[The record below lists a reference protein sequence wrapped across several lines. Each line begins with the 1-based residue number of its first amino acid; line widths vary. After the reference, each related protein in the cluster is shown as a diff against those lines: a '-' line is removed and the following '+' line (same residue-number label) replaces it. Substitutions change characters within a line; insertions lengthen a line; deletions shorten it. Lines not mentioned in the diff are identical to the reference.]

1 MTHENLSDQ
10 TGKLTFEGE
19 KGAGRSKWI
28 AMILG
33 LVLVGW
39 MGSGFVLPSE
49 PEEVVED
56 DAPKLRAIAVS
67 VMKSKARDVQ
77 QVFTA
82 EGQSEPDRITSIR
95 AESSGDVESVSVARG
110 DLLATGDEI
119 ARITSGTAEAQL
131 KQAQEAIIQAER
143 TYNNTIALQA
153 RGIAT
158 EDRVTETRTALASAK
173 TQLTSAQQA
182 LDNTIIRAP
191 FPGRLSGLTLD
202 EGEYVST
209 GSQIGEILDNDPLTI
224 AIQVPQQALSRLKT
238 GQAAEIEFITGEK
251 RSGIVGFVGMNANAQ
266 TRTFLAEIT
275 VENADSALP
284 AGLSAKVSIP
294 TGAARA
300 HFISPAILSLNTSG
314 ELGVKVVGEGDT
326 VEFVSVSIVRAQR
339 DGIWIAGLPETA
351 QIITVG
357 QGFVNGGEVVDPRVD
372 EKAMAALEA
381 ALKAAE
387 TTVEAGQ

>member
-1 MTHENLSDQ
+1 MTQDNLPDQ

-49 PEEVVED
+49 PEEVAEET
-56 DAPKLRAIAVS
+56 APKIRAIAVS
-67 VMKSKARDVQ
+67 VMESKARDVQ

-95 AESSGDVESVSVARG
+95 AETSGDVESVSVERG
-110 DLLATGDEI
+110 DLLATGQEI
-119 ARITSGTAEAQL
+119 ARIASGTAEAQL
-131 KQAQEAIIQAER
+131 KQAQESKAQAER
-143 TYNNTIALQA
+143 TYQNTVALQG
-153 RGIAT
+153 RGVAT
-158 EDRVTETRTALASAK
+158 EDRLTETRTALASAE
-173 TQLTSAQQA
+173 TQLRSAQQA

-224 AIQVPQQALSRLKT
+224 AIQVPQQALSRLKR
-238 GQAAEIEFITGEK
+238 GQPAQVEFITGEN
-251 RSGIVGFVGMNANAQ
+251 RIGTVGFVGMNANAQ

-275 VENADSALP
+275 VDNPDSALP
-284 AGLSAKVSIP
+284 SGLSAKVSIP
-294 TGAARA
+294 TGAARG
-300 HFISPAILSLNTSG
+300 HFISPAILSLSTAG
-314 ELGVKVVGEGDT
+314 ELGVKVVSAGNV
-326 VEFVSVSIVRAQR
+326 VEFAPVSIVRAQR
-339 DGIWIAGLPETA
+339 DGVWITGLPETA

-372 EKAMAALEA
+372 EKAMSALEA
-381 ALKAAE
+381 ALK
-387 TTVEAGQ
+387 TVELTVESKQ